1 MSSSTPILTR
11 FDRTARLA
19 FLRSDWCRKPVV
31 CIGALCGRKEHRAS
45 STTSKEKHGFSSS
58 SPDCAAARCR
68 NSFIPAFYTCSKW
81 RPQNLSGSSRSNDC
95 NDHEPVGNLRSDARK
110 AVPDPVRLSARRV
123 AWRASDVLAWCESR
137 TKTDASSAGGEA

>member
-45 STTSKEKHGFSSS
+45 STTSKEKHGFSSP

-95 NDHEPVGNLRSDARK
+95 NDHEPDGNLRSDARK
-110 AVPDPVRLSARRV
+110 AVPDPGTPFCPPSRV
-123 AWRASDVLAWCESR
+123 AHVRCFGVVRVTYKNRRLISGR
-137 TKTDASSAGGEA
+137 

>member
-19 FLRSDWCRKPVV
+19 FLRSDWRRKPVV
-31 CIGALCGRKEHRAS
+31 CIGALREQKEHRAS

-95 NDHEPVGNLRSDARK
+95 NDHEPDGNLRSDARK
-110 AVPDPVRLSARRV
+110 AVPDPGTPFCPPSRV
-123 AWRASDVLAWCESR
+123 AHVRCFGVVRVTYKNRRLISGR
-137 TKTDASSAGGEA
+137 